1 MSSQYSNSQP
11 QPRSISLLWL
21 DAESSSAA
29 KSSTLAAADDLR
41 VKVIADAISPHIDY
55 LRPIHN
61 LLSTLLTDEAT
72 LRYRQDAL
80 EDCLANPSLSQG
92 LRALLPQLRNLHNTV
107 RDIRARRNQVSL
119 VLSRLTELEDYIECV
134 TALEALLRKHLT
146 ALKARGWRDLARELG
161 RIVGEPAFV
170 QMTEELPQLRAEIRQ
185 VVSVTIGVNLS
196 PDLKPV
202 AATLLSIN
210 KERFRGP
217 RFFRKLWGID
227 DEADWRG
234 ISTLHE
240 SPDAQA
246 YRNGSVLSERRDTLD
261 RLAANALFSDLG
273 VVLDDVIRPIARA
286 LERYTHIRSGLL
298 RALEPEIAFYVG
310 AAGLVSDLR
319 DRGLPFCRPRL
330 LAANERRLEA
340 RALYN
345 LDLALRLA
353 RQQREGDLKAHIV
366 GNDVSFGDKGRIH
379 ILTGPNRGGK
389 TTYIQAIGLLHALAQ
404 SGMFVPAESAALS
417 PVDGIYLHFP
427 AEEKPNMESG
437 RLGEEAGRLREIFS
451 RATRHSLLLLNES
464 LASTSAT
471 ESYFL
476 ARDVVCCLRILGA
489 RALYV
494 THLHELAAD
503 CEAIN
508 SEVCGDSRVQ
518 SLISLVEAGEDGVRR
533 TYQVV
538 PAPPRG
544 QSYAREIARQYGIS
558 FEQLQALI
566 GDGRGRAEC

>member
-1 MSSQYSNSQP
+1 M
-11 QPRSISLLWL
+11 
-21 DAESSSAA
+21 
-29 KSSTLAAADDLR
+29 
-41 VKVIADAISPHIDY
+41 
-55 LRPIHN
+55 
-61 LLSTLLTDEAT
+61 LSTLLTDEAT
-72 LRYRQDAL
+72 LRYRQDVL
-80 EDCLANPSLSQG
+80 EDCLANPTLSQG

-134 TALEALLRKHLT
+134 TALEALLREHLT
-146 ALKARGWRDLARELG
+146 ALKARAWRDLARELR
-161 RIVGEPAFV
+161 RIVSEPAFV

-234 ISTLHE
+234 ITTLHE

-246 YRNGSVLSERRDTLD
+246 YRNGSLLSKRRDTLD

-298 RALEPEIAFYVG
+298 RALEPEFAFYVG

-366 GNDVSFGDKGRIH
+366 GHDVSFGDKGRIH

-404 SGMFVPAESAALS
+404 AGMFVPAESAALS

-451 RATRHSLLLLNES
+451 RATRNSLLLLNES

-503 CEAIN
+503 CESIN

-518 SLISLVEAGEDGVRR
+518 SLISLVEAGEDAVRR

-566 GDGRGRAEC
+566 RDGRG